1 MNILTKIA
9 EKVRAGVEEQ
19 KRRLPLSQ
27 LKSLAGSA
35 PAQRNLS
42 AELSRAGI
50 NIIAEI
56 KRASPSAGL
65 LSERFEPAAIARMY
79 VEGGAAA
86 ISVLTERDHFLG
98 SLDHLVEARRAV
110 ALPLLRKDFI
120 IDEYQIYESRA
131 AGADAILLIAALLD
145 RQKLAH
151 FIALAGELSLETLVE
166 VHTASELETALQ
178 AGAQIVGVNNR
189 DLRDFKVSLNV
200 SLELARLMPENIIK
214 VSESGIKSLRDIVRL
229 RRAGFDG
236 FLIGEQLMRASDPRQ
251 ALKALLAAGRASWRA
266 G

>member
-1 MNILTKIA
+1 MNILTEIA
-9 EKVRAGVEEQ
+9 EKVRAKVEEQ

-35 PAQRNLS
+35 PEQRGL
-42 AELSRAGI
+42 AAALSRPGI

-65 LSERFEPAAIARMY
+65 LSEHFEPAAIARMY
-79 VEGGAAA
+79 AGGGAAA
-86 ISVLTERDHFLG
+86 ISVLTEQDYFLG
-98 SLDHLVEARRAV
+98 SLDHLLEARRAV
-110 ALPLLRKDFI
+110 DLPALRKDFI
-120 IDEYQIYESRA
+120 LDDYQIYESRA
-131 AGADAILLIAALLD
+131 GGADAILLIVALLD
-145 RQKLAH
+145 RHKLAH
-151 FIALAGELSLETLVE
+151 LIELAGELGLEALVE

-251 ALKALLAAGRASWRA
+251 ALRALLAAGRASWRA